1 MLTVKTLRENLKLI
15 VQKSTIK
22 EFSFFEI
29 SQEMI
34 ALPLFTVH
42 FQCRLCKIM
51 YQSIKKIRSGFY
63 QKFVLILNFLL

>member
-34 ALPLFTVH
+34 ALPLFTSNAG
-42 FQCRLCKIM
+42 CAK
-51 YQSIKKIRSGFY
+51 
-63 QKFVLILNFLL
+63 